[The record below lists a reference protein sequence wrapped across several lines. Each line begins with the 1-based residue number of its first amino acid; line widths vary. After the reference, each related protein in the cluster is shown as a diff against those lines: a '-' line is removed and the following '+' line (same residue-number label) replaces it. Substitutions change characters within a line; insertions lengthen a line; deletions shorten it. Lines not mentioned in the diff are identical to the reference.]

1 MNSVVIKLYFHSDN
15 GDDEDPDVRKFSVNR
30 PELTYDNFQRKIRQI
45 NDTISEESFSSVQ
58 YLDQDGDKVTVTS
71 TEELNN
77 ALNDQVNTDLL
88 STYLST

>member
-15 GDDEDPDVRKFSVNR
+15 AGDPDEDPDVRKFSVNR
-30 PELTYDNFQRKIRQI
+30 QELTFDNFQRKIRQI

-88 STYLST
+88 HT

>member
-30 PELTYDNFQRKIRQI
+30 PELTYDNFHRKIRQI
-45 NDTISEESFSSVQ
+45 NDTISEESFSVQ

-77 ALNDQVNTDLL
+77 ALNDQVNTKLP
-88 STYLST
+88 TYLDT